1 MFIDSTQQNR
11 DLIESGYM

>member
-1 MFIDSTQQNR
+1 MFIDSTQENR